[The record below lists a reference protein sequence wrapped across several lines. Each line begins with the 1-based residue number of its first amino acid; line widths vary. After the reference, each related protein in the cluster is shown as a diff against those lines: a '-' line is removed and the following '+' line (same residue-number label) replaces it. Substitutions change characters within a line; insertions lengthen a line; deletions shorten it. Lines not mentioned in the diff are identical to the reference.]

1 VKAKGD
7 GPNLPRRE
15 QRIVKET
22 ALQWATDQV
31 SMRSRASAS
40 EQDTPRMSMTTQ
52 IWESWIKNQIQT
64 SQNAATD
71 AVMTAVADVMA
82 AELKTYQK
90 AVDEIAVLR
99 SELTALK
106 AEVAELLGQV
116 RVRSAIDGV
125 ESRLAK
131 LEAPLS
137 RLRAAG

>member
-31 SMRSRASAS
+31 STRCRASAS

>member
-1 VKAKGD
+1 MGN
-7 GPNLPRRE
+7 GSG
-15 QRIVKET
+15 QYG
-22 ALQWATDQV
+22 
-31 SMRSRASAS
+31 ASAS

-52 IWESWIKNQIQT
+52 IWESWVKEQIQT